1 MVNFQELVETIRSRG
16 HSLAWI
22 ASQVST
28 EEVPVGT
35 STVAA
40 IKNQEGREPRYNL
53 GVKLV
58 ELERKTR

>member
-22 ASQVST
+22 GQQVG
-28 EEVPVGT
+28 VGT

-58 ELERKTR
+58 ELEERTR